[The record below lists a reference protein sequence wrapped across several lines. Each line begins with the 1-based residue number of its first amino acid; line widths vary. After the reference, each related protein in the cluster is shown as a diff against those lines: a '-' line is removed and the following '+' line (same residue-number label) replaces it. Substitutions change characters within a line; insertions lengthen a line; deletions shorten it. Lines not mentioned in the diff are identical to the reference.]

1 MQGHCSGRPMDAPL
15 MISDIVLRALHCRRQ
30 WLVCQKAIAVK
41 RRQDW
46 ASLVRLYDEHPA
58 ASNGHVNSIRINNCH
73 PASDRRPRWR
83 RVGRLRAVHA
93 RTCLAWCS
101 GTCAVYA
108 LIVDN
113 SAATFLRDWYRP
125 CAVAPRL
132 LQRRPRWPPGGDT
145 GWYHCKKSCT
155 WRRDS
160 CSTWNYATIP
170 PFGSCI
176 GFLSSNK
183 SSTNCLLVHK
193 ALVVTLWTCYGAL

>member
-1 MQGHCSGRPMDAPL
+1 M
-15 MISDIVLRALHCRRQ
+15 
-30 WLVCQKAIAVK
+30 
-41 RRQDW
+41 
-46 ASLVRLYDEHPA
+46 VRLYDEHPA

-132 LQRRPRWPPGGDT
+132 LQRRPRLASRRRHWLVPLQKVLHVAARLVLDLKLRDHPALRELHWLPIEQQIEYKLSPRAQGPCSDFMDMLRRLI
-145 GWYHCKKSCT
+145 SC
-155 WRRDS
+155 R
-160 CSTWNYATIP
+160 I
-170 PFGSCI
+170 I
-176 GFLSSNK
+176 
-183 SSTNCLLVHK
+183 
-193 ALVVTLWTCYGAL
+193 